1 MYINRC
7 RFYNRCRWSMLAV
20 AKSNFDF
27 VWKCLNCLQLQMK
40 SENRL
45 YVFKIEIQMVCFNT
59 FSTYT

>member
-1 MYINRC
+1 
-7 RFYNRCRWSMLAV
+7 MLAV